1 MEELENETIE
11 HKNKKQQILKPL
23 AFEEI
28 RNAKE
33 KEKQIENISNDDSK
47 SDNLSYN
54 DLDFALARE
63 FSGIIRENN
72 PIRLLTT
79 KIISLY
85 KNCQSDYI
93 FEEIEKPKRELT
105 IPSEGKIKK

>member
-1 MEELENETIE
+1 MEELESETNAN
-11 HKNKKQQILKPL
+11 KNKKQIILKPL

-28 RNAKE
+28 KDINGKE
-33 KEKQIENISNDDSK
+33 KELENLSNENSK
-47 SDNLSYN
+47 SDSLSYN

-63 FSGIIRENN
+63 FSGLIRENN
-72 PIRLLTT
+72 PIRLLTS

-85 KNCQSDYI
+85 RNCQSDYI
-93 FEEIEKPKRELT
+93 FEEIEKPKSELT

>member
-1 MEELENETIE
+1 MEELENETITNNN
-11 HKNKKQQILKPL
+11 KNQIILKPF

-28 RNAKE
+28 KNTKTKE
-33 KEKQIENISNDDSK
+33 NKNENSSNENSK

-54 DLDFALARE
+54 DLDFALGRE
-63 FSGIIRENN
+63 FSGLIRENN

-79 KIISLY
+79 RIISLY
-85 KNCQSDYI
+85 RNCQSDYI

-105 IPSEGKIKK
+105 IPSQGKIKK